1 MRHLN
6 RIVFTSIIFFI
17 TTSSLFSQ
25 TYWQEYDFQIVLG
38 TALNSTKEIGKRE
51 TADGFVYGIGDDIQ
65 DLSSNENKGSW
76 SFSLVTTA
84 NDWFGNLT
92 SYYAPTVVT
101 NHGDHFQI
109 IFTTI
114 PLNELLI
121 DRIDS
126 EIADDKVEFREE
138 FPDVSIEFGKYD
150 SRITAVAEYKYKNED
165 QEELYELLRNLLTEF
180 SNGIHYKSAELK
192 EELRDDI
199 LDELE
204 DKPIE
209 YLSKDTF
216 LLMDPGYKRFE
227 KESENTTEGY
237 FAWVRDESQHYHF
250 YNYGDS
256 VICEMWEY
264 VVKMANERERNEIL
278 AELQAQEYDNIVVD
292 WMPGHEQKVIMF
304 NITYVFD
311 GSITYGELTEK
322 IGNVFEYYFPSVW
335 DDMESIQDDVMDW

>member
-1 MRHLN
+1 MKNIKMLL
-6 RIVFTSIIFFI
+6 FSLIILL
-17 TTSSLFSQ
+17 TAKTNLFSQ
-25 TYWQEYDFQIVLG
+25 QYWDEYDFQLVLKA
-38 TALNSTKEIGKRE
+38 ALNSTKEIGKRE
-51 TADGFVYGIGDDIQ
+51 TEDGFVYGIGDEIQ

-84 NDWFGNLT
+84 NDWFGTLT

-101 NHGDHFQI
+101 NYGDHFQI

-126 EIADDKVEFREE
+126 EIDDDKVEFRKE

-150 SRITAVAEYKYKNED
+150 SRITAVAEYKYKNKN
-165 QEELYELLRNLLTEF
+165 QEELYELLRDLLTEF

-192 EELRDDI
+192 EGLRDDL

-204 DKPIE
+204 DEPVK
-209 YLSKDTF
+209 YLTKD
-216 LLMDPGYKRFE
+216 LLLLLDPGYKRFE
-227 KESENTTEGY
+227 KEKESTKEGY
-237 FAWVRDESQHYHF
+237 FSWVRAQTQSYHF

-278 AELQAQEYDNIVVD
+278 AELQAREYDDMVVD
-292 WMPGHEQKVIMF
+292 WFPGYEQEVIMF
-304 NITYVFD
+304 YVTFVFD
-311 GSITYGELTEK
+311 GSITYGELVEK
-322 IGNVFEYYFPSVW
+322 MDYLFEDYFPEIW
-335 DDMESIQDDVMDW
+335 YEMENIQDDVMDW